1 MTLAYR
7 ASGAA
12 TRRRVG
18 NAISIAGQ
26 CPAALLAAVLIIAA
40 SHVATAAPPPTARS
54 DNSAG
59 PTDSD
64 ATSSRAA
71 RDEAIRLIPW
81 KQMSP
86 ANRATA
92 QNVINDAAIYRRLP
106 TRIIDC
112 DPELFTFLLQHP
124 EVVIDVWHVMGISQV
139 ALNKSPEGFYRGTDG
154 AGTNGTVRYLFS
166 NWGPSAQNIAIVFAD
181 GAYTGPPFVTPLRA
195 QTIMLVRSSAIQET
209 NGRHYVTVHIDSF
222 VRIEQLG
229 VEIVA
234 KTVQPWINKS
244 ADQNVIETLTF
255 VSNFSRTAERNPQG
269 MQRLANRLTTI
280 DGPTRNEL
288 VSLCFR
294 TADRYSQRDA
304 TSRTG
309 AVADTRGNVAMID
322 Q

>member
-1 MTLAYR
+1 MTLAYQ
-7 ASGAA
+7 ASGAGA
-12 TRRRVG
+12 PRRARK
-18 NAISIAGQ
+18 AISTAGR
-26 CPAALLAAVLIIAA
+26 CAILAAAALVVSNHAVF
-40 SHVATAAPPPTARS
+40 AAPPTMTRPEAATGS
-54 DNSAG
+54 N
-59 PTDSD
+59 DSD

-71 RDEAIRLIPW
+71 RDEAVRLIPW

-86 ANRATA
+86 ANRSQA
-92 QNVINDAAIYRRLP
+92 QSIINDASIYRRLP

-112 DPELFTFLLQHP
+112 DPDLFTFLLQHP

-139 ALNKSPEGFYRGTDG
+139 ALNKSPDGLYRGTDG

-166 NWGPSAQNIAIVFAD
+166 NWGPSAQNTAVVFAE
-181 GAYTGPPFVTPLRA
+181 GAYTGPPFITPLRA

-222 VRIEQLG
+222 VRVEQLG

-269 MQRLANRLTTI
+269 MQRLANRLNAV
-280 DGPTRNEL
+280 DEPTRGQL
-288 VSLCFR
+288 ISLCFR
-294 TADRYSQRDA
+294 TAERYSQRD
-304 TSRTG
+304 TSTRTG
-309 AVADTRGNVAMID
+309 AVAAMPPNVAMIEP
-322 Q
+322 